1 MPRRI
6 GGEKSFGSLM
16 AIVMRAAA
24 AQEAVVPQ
32 VGHSGS
38 GKS

>member
-24 AQEAVVPQ
+24 AQEAGPQ